1 MNKEEQAVYYK
12 THGCNCCQ
20 AILKTYKDELNLSE
34 ETLDKMGSGFG
45 LGMGGM
51 EATCG
56 ALCGAMMVAG
66 LKNDTGIPTRK
77 IAKEM
82 VQEFKSETGAVSC
95 EDLKGVKTHRMLS
108 SCEDCVR
115 CAVRV
120 VEEGVPQIVKTIIEE
135 QAK

>member
-12 THGCNCCQ
+12 NNGCNCAQ
-20 AILKTYKDELNLSE
+20 SVLMAYKDELNLSE
-34 ETLDKMGSGFG
+34 EELRKLGSGFG

-56 ALCGAMMVAG
+56 SLCGAMMIAG
-66 LKNDTGIPTRK
+66 LKNDTGIPMRK

-82 VQEFKSETGAVSC
+82 VQQFRSEAGAVSC
-95 EDLKGVKTHRMLS
+95 EDLKGVKTHRML
-108 SCEDCVR
+108 CACDDCVR
-115 CAVRV
+115 YAVRIL
-120 VEEGVPQIVKTIIEE
+120 EEGVPQIVKDIVEE